1 MEYRITHKVG
11 VKILSERQLDNIMP
25 TYENLFHKIDVCR
38 KVALEEKHRE
48 INTSRKRHYQYN
60 FMYDNVFS
68 ILGKRGTGKT
78 SVALTLRTLI
88 EDRYKNDH
96 DIVLPL
102 IIPEIIPEDCS
113 ILGWLLAIVR
123 EAMEELEEKISAGER
138 DSKNSE
144 YWRRCKYVEGEK
156 YEKSLTNQLDELCQ
170 MFYAKGYNPGNDT
183 SYYRAIENS
192 SKQSDDYYKFARKI
206 AELWDSWVER
216 IQYCAGL
223 EKGQNKYA
231 QQEGKS
237 SVPLI
242 YFIFDDVDL
251 APEKIEELLSV
262 IIKYLSHPNIIVI
275 TTADE
280 ELFLEVI
287 ENRLDKNI
295 GRYPRDLRNY
305 LTSNQGN
312 KYILWGRPREN
323 EKEETKDDLVSQT
336 ARMYLGKVLPT
347 STRYYLRLFN
357 TALEK
362 EVFCLEDN
370 KNLGQGIRAEIIRLM
385 NGPEDENESRKDKK
399 SKANEEAEE
408 NTETFLGN
416 NERIINFYLK
426 FIGNTSR
433 QIGNVYIAIQD
444 LINNLLQ
451 IAKKGKE
458 KDAVREKLLIQ
469 IYQSCRYFLFVAINA
484 NHTLSN
490 EIEHVDVFVDELFLQ
505 EYNQWKMFCNYA
517 FLTDFLNE
525 KMKNKNKTVQVDM
538 GLRFFSLIAF
548 VENILLIMEQ
558 LLPDG
563 ITNRKKIHVVV
574 PMIQYIEN
582 IAFEKRAVFRNDLDP
597 LTFFK
602 HYVNLLDRLEVIV
615 DGDML
620 DARFNMEYFYGFRF
634 YNEICNPGDV
644 EEMYLNNRKWFHQL
658 AGMLSMVYGNIY
670 LISQKNIEECLIYS
684 NRAYLIRYQKRID
697 TEIKTNIKQRVMIVY
712 MQQAWKIWQDL
723 YKDNYGFGRKGKD
736 EHTTFVMDIH
746 AELSSNGTEDVYLRQ
761 IMDAVFSRIILF
773 NRSSLKKFFAV
784 CSVEIKK
791 EIEAN
796 WKAVIEQTDMTRK
809 LMVKYI
815 EKISR
820 VSFGSGVFLHDVP
833 NAIEVLNNCEEHF
846 VSYAAS
852 INEIVKRIS
861 AIIKA
866 QDDKV
871 SAVIDGTTAMELRN
885 VLMGV
890 HQKIVEQSRGNGYVE
905 DEKMLLKEQIEELFA
920 GMDVVL
926 SPSETP
932 SEEFQNAVN
941 LGLWV
946 VFVKILQVIYIFQT
960 VRDEYENANSMSSKE
975 LEYIMLN
982 GESVDTYYFQVYKS
996 MVNIIGT
1003 EIGDVWDSATVGTE
1017 NLVKDLR
1024 STCRLVRE
1032 QYVDS
1037 LIERIENE

>member
-1 MEYRITHKVG
+1 MDYRITHKVG
-11 VKILSERQLDNIMP
+11 VKILTEGQLENILP

-38 KVALEEKHRE
+38 KVALEEKNRE
-48 INTSRKRHYQYN
+48 IENATKRHYQYN

-78 SVALTLRTLI
+78 SVALTLRTMI
-88 EDRYKNDH
+88 EDKYKNEH
-96 DIVLPL
+96 DTVLPL

-123 EAMEELEEKISAGER
+123 EAMEELEEKVSARER
-138 DSKNSE
+138 DSKNLE
-144 YWRRCKYVEGEK
+144 YWRRCKYTEGEK
-156 YEKSLTNQLDELCQ
+156 NEQSLTYQLDELCQ

-216 IQYCAGL
+216 IQYCAGM
-223 EKGQNKYA
+223 EKGQDKSA
-231 QQEGKS
+231 QREGKS
-237 SVPLI
+237 SIPLI
-242 YFIFDDVDL
+242 YFVFDDVDL

-287 ENRLDKNI
+287 ENQLDKNI

-305 LTSNQGN
+305 LTSNQRN
-312 KYILWGRPREN
+312 KYVLWGGPREN
-323 EKEETKDDLVSQT
+323 EKQEANDDLVSQT

-362 EVFCLEDN
+362 ETFCLEDDI
-370 KNLGQGIRAEIIRLM
+370 NLGQGIRAEIIKLM
-385 NGPEDENESRKDKK
+385 KGPEDEKAGKENRRN
-399 SKANEEAEE
+399 KANGETKE
-408 NTETFLGN
+408 NIETFLGN
-416 NERIINFYLK
+416 NEKIINFYLK

-444 LINNLLQ
+444 LVTNLLQ
-451 IAKKGKE
+451 IVKKGNKGE
-458 KDAVREKLLIQ
+458 VRWEKLLLQ
-469 IYQSCRYFLFVAINA
+469 IYQNCRYFLLVAINA

-517 FLTDFLNE
+517 FLSDFLY
-525 KMKNKNKTVQVDM
+525 KKLKNKSKSVQVEM

-558 LLPDG
+558 LFPEG

-574 PMIQYIEN
+574 PMTQYIEDV
-582 IAFEKRAVFRNDLDP
+582 AFEKRAVFRNDLDP

-602 HYVNLLDRLEVIV
+602 HYVNLLDRLEVLV
-615 DGDML
+615 DDDML
-620 DARFNMEYFYGFRF
+620 DAKFNMEYFYGFRF
-634 YNEICNPGDV
+634 YEKACNPGDV

-658 AGMLSMVYGNIY
+658 SGMLSMVYGNAY

-697 TEIKTNIKQRVMIVY
+697 TDIKDNIKQSFMLVY
-712 MQQAWKIWQDL
+712 MQQAWHRWLDL
-723 YKDNYGFGRKGKD
+723 YGNSDDVEKKGKD
-736 EHTTFVMDIH
+736 EHNKFVMGIH
-746 AELSSNGTEDVYLRQ
+746 TELSSNGTEDVFLRQ
-761 IMDAVFSRIILF
+761 IMDAVFSRITLF
-773 NRSSLKKFFAV
+773 NASSLKKFFAV

-791 EIEAN
+791 EIESN
-796 WKAVIEQTDMTRK
+796 WEAVIGQTDMTRK

-820 VSFGSGVFLHDVP
+820 VSFGSGVFLYDVA
-833 NAIEVLNNCEEHF
+833 NAIEVLNNCAEHF
-846 VSYAAS
+846 VSYAVT

-861 AIIKA
+861 AIINGKE
-866 QDDKV
+866 DKR
-871 SAVIDGTTAMELRN
+871 SAVIDGTTAMEVRN
-885 VLMGV
+885 VLMRV
-890 HQKIVEQSRGNGYVE
+890 HQKIAEQSRGDGYVE
-905 DEKMLLKEQIEELFA
+905 DDIMFLKERIEEVFG
-920 GMDVVL
+920 GMDVVFSL
-926 SPSETP
+926 SDTP

-946 VFVKILQVIYIFQT
+946 IFVEILQTIYIFQT
-960 VRDEYENANSMSSKE
+960 AREEYENTNSMSSKS
-975 LEYIMLN
+975 LECIMLN
-982 GESVDTYYFQVYKS
+982 GEPVNTYYFQVYKS
-996 MVNIIGT
+996 MVNIIGA
-1003 EIGDVWDSATVGTE
+1003 EIDNIWDPSTVGTE
-1017 NLVKDLR
+1017 DLDKDLK
-1024 STCRLVRE
+1024 STFRLVRE